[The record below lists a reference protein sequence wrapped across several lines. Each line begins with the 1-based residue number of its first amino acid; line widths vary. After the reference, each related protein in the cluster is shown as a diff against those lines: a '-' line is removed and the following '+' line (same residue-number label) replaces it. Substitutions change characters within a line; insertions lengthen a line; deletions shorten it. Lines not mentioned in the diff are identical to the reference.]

1 MFIKKQNYVYNK
13 LSLLL
18 LLLFA
23 FSQIVLFTHHHQ
35 KHFKEYKK
43 QTLTEK
49 CSVCQILNNNHS
61 ITTEC
66 VSLNIF
72 YTINT
77 LETKYFTSFFVV
89 IPKLYRGRSP
99 PLV

>member
-35 KHFKEYKK
+35 KQKTEHYK
-43 QTLTEK
+43 QSIAEK

-72 YTINT
+72 YTIKT
-77 LETKYFTSFFVV
+77 LETNYFTSFFVV